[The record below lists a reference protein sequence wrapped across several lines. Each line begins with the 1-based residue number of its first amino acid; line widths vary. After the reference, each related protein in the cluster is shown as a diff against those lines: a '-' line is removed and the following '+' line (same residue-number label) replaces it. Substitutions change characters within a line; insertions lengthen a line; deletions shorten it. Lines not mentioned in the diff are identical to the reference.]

1 MTKTQVW
8 KAIARSAIGV
18 AHHGQSLPCQDYSE
32 YRYLSLGVIIGAVA
46 DGAGSASLSH
56 LGSELAVKTSLNY
69 LAKWHKFLEKQ
80 PDYPQPLTDLSTDL
94 ARRFFEKLVQEVQKD
109 LTHQARKLNCAVNQ
123 LATTLLVFIA
133 HPQGAI
139 AMQIGDGFLLIRCPE
154 KDYKLLF
161 QPDKGEFINETA
173 FVTSKSALQDL
184 KVGVFNDAIAFI
196 CAATDGVEKVAIRYQ
211 DWSPFSPFFEPLE
224 TFLRETDN
232 PEAEAEYLEQFLRS
246 ERLNQRTQ
254 DDKTLLLCLRNL
266 PSNTL
271 SANL

>member
-1 MTKTQVW
+1 MIKTQVW

-18 AHHGQSLPCQDYSE
+18 AHQAQSLPCQDYSE
-32 YRYLSLGVIIGAVA
+32 YRYLSPGVIIGAVA

-56 LGSELAVKTSLNY
+56 IGSELAVKTSLNY
-69 LAKWHKFLEKQ
+69 LAKWHKFLQKQ
-80 PDYPQPLTDLSTDL
+80 PDYPRPLTDLSTDL
-94 ARRFFEKLVQEVQKD
+94 ARHFFGKLVQQVQKK
-109 LTHQARKLNCAVNQ
+109 LNEQARQLDCAVNQ

-139 AMQIGDGFLLIRCPE
+139 AMQIGDGFLLIRSPK
-154 KDYKLLF
+154 KDYQLLF

-184 KVGVFNDAIAFI
+184 KVGVFDEVIAFI

-211 DWSPFSPFFEPLE
+211 DWSPFPPFFEPLE
-224 TFLRETDN
+224 AFLQTTQN
-232 PEAEAEYLEQFLRS
+232 PEAEAEYLEQFLQS

-254 DDKTLLLCLRNL
+254 DDKTLLLCSRNVL
-266 PSNTL
+266 
-271 SANL
+271 